1 MKYVVIGNGVAGVS
15 AVQVLTKEKSSNS
28 TIIQFTDEPFPGYY
42 NRPKLPMF
50 IENNKLTVEDIIAY
64 NLDWYRKLQV
74 DLHIQEK
81 VDRINTE
88 AKEVSTN
95 KTTYSFDRLLIA
107 TGADCWWP
115 PIEGRQLNHFYEVR
129 SLSDA
134 LKIRKRLKVSKK
146 AVIIGGGVLGLE
158 IASAVAKQG
167 QETTVIEFFP
177 YLLQRQLDEE
187 GGNILKKILE
197 KRGIKIH
204 VKKEVQR
211 VIGEKG
217 VEQVITKDGLEIS
230 TDLVLVCTG
239 IKPRVELARDFLE
252 INRGILVN
260 DYLETSQ
267 ENIFAAGD
275 CAEHNGIIYG
285 LIPPSIQ
292 QARIAAHNMVR
303 KSKKYNGSK
312 ISSTLKVT
320 DLFLSSFGY
329 TGKETQLGYESI
341 KHTSENEYVKLFI
354 HNDEIKAAIILGV
367 GKIVPIIRKLYT
379 QEGSFKEN
387 KAKIKRILPNLE
399 SISE

>member
-15 AVQVLTKEKSSNS
+15 AVQVLSKEKSSNS

-42 NRPKLPMF
+42 NRPKLTTF
-50 IENNKLTVEDIIAY
+50 IENNKMTIEDIIAY

-95 KTTYSFDRLLIA
+95 KTIYSFDRLLIA
-107 TGADCWWP
+107 TGADCWCP

-134 LKIRKRLKVSKK
+134 LKIRERFKVSKK

-158 IASAVAKQG
+158 IANAAAKRG

-177 YLLQRQLDEE
+177 YLLPRQLDEE
-187 GGNILKKILE
+187 GGNILKNILE

-204 VKKEVQR
+204 VKKEVKR
-211 VIGEKG
+211 VIGEKD

-230 TDLVLVCTG
+230 TDLVLACTG
-239 IKPRVELARDFLE
+239 IKPRVELVRDFLE
-252 INRGILVN
+252 INRGIIVN

-267 ENIFAAGD
+267 EDIFAAGD
-275 CAEHNGIIYG
+275 CAEHNGIVYG

-292 QARIAAHNMVR
+292 QARIAASNMVR

-320 DLFLSSFGY
+320 DILLSSFGY
-329 TGKETQLGYESI
+329 SGKETQLGYESI
-341 KHTSENEYVKLFI
+341 RHTSENEYVKLFI
-354 HNDEIKAAIILGV
+354 HNDEIKAAIILGI
-367 GKIVPIIRKLYT
+367 GKIVPIIRKLYIR
-379 QEGSFKEN
+379 EESFKEN
-387 KAKIKRILPNLE
+387 KEKLKRILPNLE
-399 SISE
+399 SI

>member
-15 AVQVLTKEKSSNS
+15 AVQVLSKEKSSNS
-28 TIIQFTDEPFPGYY
+28 TIIQFSDEPFPGYY
-42 NRPKLPMF
+42 NRPKLPTF
-50 IENNKLTVEDIIAY
+50 IENNKMTVEDIIAY

-88 AKEVSTN
+88 TKEVSTN
-95 KTTYSFDRLLIA
+95 KTNYSFDRLLIA
-107 TGADCWWP
+107 TGADCWCP
-115 PIEGRQLNHFYEVR
+115 PIEGRQLDHFYDVR

-134 LKIRKRLKVSKK
+134 LKIRERFKVSKK

-158 IASAVAKQG
+158 IASAAAKQG

-177 YLLQRQLDEE
+177 YLLPRQLDKE

-211 VIGEKG
+211 VIGEKE
-217 VEQVITKDGLEIS
+217 VEQVVTKDGLEIS
-230 TDLVLVCTG
+230 TDLVLACTG
-239 IKPRVELARDFLE
+239 IKPRVELVRDFSE
-252 INRGILVN
+252 INRGIIVN

-275 CAEHNGIIYG
+275 CAEHNGIVYG

-292 QARIAAHNMVR
+292 QARIAAHNMINMDTE
-303 KSKKYNGSK
+303 YMGSK

-320 DLFLSSFGY
+320 NLFLSSFGY
-329 TGKETQLGYESI
+329 SGKETQLGYESI
-341 KHTSENEYVKLFI
+341 RHTSENEYVKLFI
-354 HNDEIKAAIILGV
+354 HNDQIKAAIILGV
-367 GKIVPIIRKLYT
+367 GKILPIIRKLYT
-379 QEGSFKEN
+379 QEESFKEN
-387 KAKIKRILPNLE
+387 SVKLKRILPNLE
-399 SISE
+399 SI

>member
-15 AVQVLTKEKSSNS
+15 AVQVLSKEKSSNS
-28 TIIQFTDEPFPGYY
+28 IIIQFTDEPFPGYY
-42 NRPKLPMF
+42 NRPKLLTF
-50 IENNKLTVEDIIAY
+50 IESNKMTVEDIIAY

-81 VDRINTE
+81 VDRVNFE
-88 AKEVSTN
+88 AKEISTN
-95 KTTYSFDRLLIA
+95 KATYSFDRLLIA
-107 TGADCWWP
+107 TGADCWCP

-134 LKIRKRLKVSKK
+134 LKIRERFEVSKK
-146 AVIIGGGVLGLE
+146 TVIIGGGVLGLE
-158 IASAVAKQG
+158 IASAAAKQG

-177 YLLQRQLDEE
+177 YLLPRQLDEE

-211 VIGEKG
+211 VIGEKE
-217 VEQVITKDGLEIS
+217 VEQVITKDGYEIS
-230 TDLVLVCTG
+230 TDLVLACTG
-239 IKPRVELARDFLE
+239 IKPRVELARDSLV
-252 INRGILVN
+252 INRGIIVN

-267 ENIFAAGD
+267 KDIFAAGD
-275 CAEHNGIIYG
+275 CAEHNGIVYG

-292 QARIAAHNMVR
+292 QARIAAHNMINMDT
-303 KSKKYNGSK
+303 KYKGSK

-329 TGKETQLGYESI
+329 SGKEPELGYSVRKYINE
-341 KHTSENEYVKLFI
+341 EEYVKLFV
-354 HNDEIKAAIILGV
+354 HNDKIKAAIILGFKKAIPLIRNIFTKEKSV
-367 GKIVPIIRKLYT
+367 SDNETEIRKV
-379 QEGSFKEN
+379 
-387 KAKIKRILPNLE
+387 LPDL
-399 SISE
+399 S